1 MQKDPAR
8 ASEKDED
15 SEERPLVLI
24 IDDQPEYA
32 RLFELISD
40 SLGIRSYIVNS
51 CAEGLKALETVKVDI
66 ILMDWLMPD
75 TDGPECA
82 CKIRKIEETAGGRV
96 PIIGVSGYVKA
107 TRQECLNA
115 GMDDYLA
122 IPFTMEQL
130 QETLSKWLKR

>member
-1 MQKDPAR
+1 MQKDPAQ
-8 ASEKDED
+8 ASEKDEV
-15 SEERPLVLI
+15 SGERPLVLI

-130 QETLSKWLKR
+130 QATLSKWLKR

>member
-1 MQKDPAR
+1 MQKDPSQ
-8 ASEKDED
+8 ASEKDEV
-15 SEERPLVLI
+15 SGERPLVLI

-130 QETLSKWLKR
+130 QATLSKWLKR

>member
-1 MQKDPAR
+1 MGTEPA
-8 ASEKDED
+8 EKSSKED
-15 SEERPLVLI
+15 IGGGRPLVLI

-51 CAEGLKALETVKVDI
+51 CTEGLKALETIKVDI

-107 TRQECLNA
+107 TRQECLGA

-130 QETLSKWLKR
+130 QATLSRWLKK